1 MENLWKVSFKG
12 TDITRVKFTE
22 KVIWGKNPK
31 ERFKLIDEV
40 YLEQSLFLLFDWNE
54 VPGKDEEKVKKYLKE
69 FLMLEWINN
78 NIKIK
83 KKRTIK

>member
-1 MENLWKVSFKG
+1 VKEENLWKVSFKG

-40 YLEQSLFLLFDWNE
+40 YLEQSLFPLLI
-54 VPGKDEEKVKKYLKE
+54 GMRSLKRMKKKKKYLKE
-69 FLMLEWINN
+69 YSWSG
-78 NIKIK
+78 
-83 KKRTIK
+83 